1 MPDKQLLHIVFGG
14 ELNDVTAVEFR
25 DLSKVEFVGAY
36 PNYSEAYRAWKSK
49 AQSTV
54 DNALMR
60 YFIVHAHK
68 LLDPENDH
76 DHDH

>member
-1 MPDKQLLHIVFGG
+1 MPEKQLLHILVGG
-14 ELNDVTAVEFR
+14 ELKDLAEPEFR

-36 PNYSEAYRAWKSK
+36 PSYAEARVAWKAK
-49 AQSTV
+49 AQASV

-68 LLDPENDH
+68 LLDPTQDGLET
-76 DHDH
+76 